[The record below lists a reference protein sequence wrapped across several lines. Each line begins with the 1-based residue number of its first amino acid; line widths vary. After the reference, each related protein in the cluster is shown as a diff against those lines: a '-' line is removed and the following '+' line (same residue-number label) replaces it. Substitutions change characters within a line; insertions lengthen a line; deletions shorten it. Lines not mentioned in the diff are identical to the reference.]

1 MNLTPSPN
9 CLAHVMIVGHVYAQT
24 LATGSGLYILVGDV
38 SVGSAYN
45 VLTTGASLKTM
56 KPTSTSSLKTMKPT
70 STSYASN
77 ASKRQ
82 PNLGHKR
89 MTSQSVSR
97 AWGEGR
103 SLKSILSCRSLC

>member
-56 KPTSTSSLKTMKPT
+56 KPTSTS
-70 STSYASN
+70 YASN